1 MVATRRARKSAQ
13 QWAEII
19 KKFQSSGLS
28 ESEFCESLEL
38 SPVTFRKWR
47 YKTSNR
53 TNESPSTTSGNFA
66 PITINQSDPRYCA
79 KAVRN
84 DLGSV
89 VTIECDFLSISAI
102 DNWHWRCVMDFSR
115 WRRDQVWIY
124 RHPVDM
130 RKSIDRRNHK
140 VVYRSARSSPE

>member
-19 KKFQSSGLS
+19 KEFQSSGLS
-28 ESEFCESLEL
+28 ESEFCESLDL

-66 PITINQSDPRYCA
+66 PIAINQPDPQCCA
-79 KAVRN
+79 KAVRI
-84 DLGSV
+84 DLGAE

-102 DNWHWRCVMDFSR
+102 AQLALAV
-115 WRRDQVWIY
+115 
-124 RHPVDM
+124 RHG
-130 RKSIDRRNHK
+130 R
-140 VVYRSARSSPE
+140 